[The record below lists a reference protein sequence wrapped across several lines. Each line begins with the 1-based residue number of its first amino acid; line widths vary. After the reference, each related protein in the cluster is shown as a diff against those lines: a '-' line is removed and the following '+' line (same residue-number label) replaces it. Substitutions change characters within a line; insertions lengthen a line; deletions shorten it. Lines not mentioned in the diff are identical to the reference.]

1 MTNTWSISRPGMSED
16 LDSFGAWFAVTVLGE
31 ALLESQDCAVSGQ
44 RAKMED
50 GMRGDEGRSGGS
62 NQW

>member
-1 MTNTWSISRPGMSED
+1 MSED